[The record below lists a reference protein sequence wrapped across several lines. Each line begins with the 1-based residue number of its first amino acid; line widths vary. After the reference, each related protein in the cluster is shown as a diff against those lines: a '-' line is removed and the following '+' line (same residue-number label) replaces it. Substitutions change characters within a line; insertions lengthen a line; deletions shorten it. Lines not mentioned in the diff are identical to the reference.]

1 MLRDLITF
9 SPDVNKLLPEVVATL
24 PDYII
29 FDDKGN
35 PIGFSITKT
44 PTVRKGNKTLSV
56 VRCTAAEVKLLKSL
70 KSVEVLADV
79 PMEGDL
85 LAALTK
91 PGRAKYDS
99 VHDQTPKPVLDDKG
113 KPVLDTNGK
122 PVMYT
127 PPALIGAFA

>member
-1 MLRDLITF
+1 MRDIITY
-9 SPDVNKLLPEVVATL
+9 SPDVTKLLPEVVATL
-24 PDYII
+24 PDYVIK
-29 FDDKGN
+29 DENDK
-35 PIGFSITKT
+35 PVGFAITKT

-56 VRCTAAEVKLLKSL
+56 VRCTAAEVKLLGGL

-79 PMEGDL
+79 PMGGDL
-85 LAALTK
+85 LKAMAKT
-91 PGRAKYDS
+91 GRAKYDA

-113 KPVLDTNGK
+113 KPLLDTNGK